1 MIDEISFTT
10 AIMAGLLSFFSPC
23 ILPLVP
29 SYFTFIAGASFE
41 EITHNP
47 DAALRRKIIMATLAF
62 VLGFSTIF
70 ILLGAS
76 ATYLSGLLFTYKSY
90 LRILGGCLIIVFGL
104 HLTGIVQIRFLHTE
118 KRFQLK
124 QKPLHFLGAF
134 IIGMAFGAGW
144 SPCIGPMLGSILI
157 LAGNEDTVAKG
168 VLLLALYSA
177 GLAVPFMV
185 LSLGTNYLVQF
196 VRRTTRIMRAVN
208 VVAGTLLIATGI
220 LLITDKFGFLTSL
233 F

>member
-1 MIDEISFTT
+1 MEQDRLYLWADIRPDYFQQPLSV
-10 AIMAGLLSFFSPC
+10 LLSISN
-23 ILPLVP
+23 IL
-29 SYFTFIAGASFE
+29 
-41 EITHNP
+41 
-47 DAALRRKIIMATLAF
+47 
-62 VLGFSTIF
+62 
-70 ILLGAS
+70 S
-76 ATYLSGLLFTYKSY
+76 ATSLSGLLFTYKSY

>member
-104 HLTGIVQIRFLHTE
+104 HLTGIVQIRVLHTE
-118 KRFQLK
+118 KRFQMK

-177 GLAVPFMV
+177 GLAIPFMV